1 MANYRL
7 TSNHGYWHT
16 SRREIPSEVWPY
28 VEGQEIPDH
37 SYGPFPT
44 WERARLDA
52 VAFHKDEIAQSKSNI
67 ALLRASSEA
76 K

>member
-1 MANYRL
+1 MANYRV

-16 SRREIPSEVWPY
+16 SIHQDPSVVWAY
-28 VEGQEIPDH
+28 VDGQEIPEN

-44 WERARLDA
+44 WERARQDA
-52 VAFHKDEIAQSKSNI
+52 VAFHKVEIVRSKSNI
-67 ALLRASSEA
+67 GLLRASSEA